1 MAIRPPPPGMNAPGR
16 PARFAPAAVEIAGPH
31 RLYERPKRAHP
42 RRIKKGRRDVIK
54 RSGGSEI
61 LHDVVAHNGVLNLAG
76 VVADDLSQGMAGQAK
91 QVFEQIDGLLQAHGS
106 DRNHL
111 LSALIF
117 ITDMKLKPEMNKAWQ
132 AWLKKEHLPTRATI
146 GINDLGPKVLIE
158 VVVTAAVK

>member
-1 MAIRPPPPGMNAPGR
+1 MNRLDPASFSGPGMRYRRWRTSRDIVYMSGFQPSR
-16 PARFAPAAVEIAGPH
+16 
-31 RLYERPKRAHP
+31 ERN
-42 RRIKKGRRDVIK
+42 VIK
-54 RSGGSEI
+54 RSGSSEI

-76 VVADDLSQGMAGQAK
+76 VVAEDLSQGMAGQAR
-91 QVFEQIDGLLQAHGS
+91 QVFEEIDRLLAANGS

-146 GINDLGPKVLIE
+146 GINDLGPGVVIE

>member
-1 MAIRPPPPGMNAPGR
+1 MVACRAARTAPDPASFSGPYPHRRWRPPRAFVYMGAPNATHCAKKREMN
-16 PARFAPAAVEIAGPH
+16 V
-31 RLYERPKRAHP
+31 
-42 RRIKKGRRDVIK
+42 VK
-54 RSGGSEI
+54 RSGSSEI
-61 LHDVVAHNGVLNLAG
+61 LHDVVEHKGVLNLAG
-76 VVADDLSQGMAGQAK
+76 IVAEDLSQGMAGQAK
-91 QVFEQIDGLLQAHGS
+91 QVFQQIDKLLQAHGS

-117 ITDMKLKPEMNKAWQ
+117 ITDMKLKPDMNKAWQ

>member
-1 MAIRPPPPGMNAPGR
+1 
-16 PARFAPAAVEIAGPH
+16 
-31 RLYERPKRAHP
+31 
-42 RRIKKGRRDVIK
+42 VIK
-54 RSGGSEI
+54 RSGSSEI
-61 LHDVVAHNGVLNLAG
+61 LHDVVEHNGVLNLAG
-76 VVADDLSQGMAGQAK
+76 VVAEDLSQGMAGQAR
-91 QVFEQIDGLLQAHGS
+91 QVFEEIDRLLVAHGS

-117 ITDMKLKPEMNKAWQ
+117 ITDMKLKPDMNKAWQ

>member
-1 MAIRPPPPGMNAPGR
+1 MN
-16 PARFAPAAVEIAGPH
+16 VV
-31 RLYERPKRAHP
+31 KRT
-42 RRIKKGRRDVIK
+42 G
-54 RSGGSEI
+54 SSEI
-61 LHDVVAHNGVLNLAG
+61 LHDVVEHKGVLNLAG
-76 VVADDLSQGMAGQAK
+76 IVADDLSQGMGGQAK
-91 QVFEQIDGLLQAHGS
+91 QVFDQIDKLLQAHGS

>member
-1 MAIRPPPPGMNAPGR
+1 MGAPNSTQGAEKREMN
-16 PARFAPAAVEIAGPH
+16 V
-31 RLYERPKRAHP
+31 
-42 RRIKKGRRDVIK
+42 VK
-54 RSGGSEI
+54 RSGSSEI
-61 LHDVVAHNGVLNLAG
+61 LHDVVEHKGVLNLAG
-76 VVADDLSQGMAGQAK
+76 VVAEDLSQGMAGQAK
-91 QVFEQIDGLLQAHGS
+91 QVFEQIDALLKAHGS

>member
-1 MAIRPPPPGMNAPGR
+1 MNRLDPASFSGPGMRYRRWWASRDIVYVSGFQPSK
-16 PARFAPAAVEIAGPH
+16 
-31 RLYERPKRAHP
+31 ERN
-42 RRIKKGRRDVIK
+42 VIK
-54 RSGGSEI
+54 RSGSSEI
-61 LHDVVAHNGVLNLAG
+61 LHEVVAHNGVLNLAG
-76 VVADDLSQGMAGQAK
+76 VVAEDLAQGMAGQAR
-91 QVFEQIDGLLQAHGS
+91 QVFEEIDRLLAANGS

-146 GINDLGPKVLIE
+146 GINDLGPGVLIE

>member
-1 MAIRPPPPGMNAPGR
+1 MNGSD
-16 PARFAPAAVEIAGPH
+16 PASFSVPMRYRRWWASGDIVYMSGFQLF
-31 RLYERPKRAHP
+31 RERN
-42 RRIKKGRRDVIK
+42 VIK
-54 RSGGSEI
+54 RSGSSEI
-61 LHDVVAHNGVLNLAG
+61 LHDVVAHNGVLHLAG
-76 VVADDLSQGMAGQAK
+76 VVAEDLSQGMAGQAR
-91 QVFEQIDGLLQAHGS
+91 QVFEEIDKLLAAHGS